1 MKRLPP
7 LSEMQRARLARDA
20 TYDGVFYVAVRTR
33 MIFCRPSCPART
45 PLEKNVIYYA
55 TPSEALREC
64 YRACKRCRP
73 ADCDGRPPVW
83 VRELLAWS
91 KRQGARRLTDA
102 DLREAGFDPVRARR
116 YFRSHFGMTFLEH
129 ARARR
134 MGQAL
139 GRLQRGGRILQTAF
153 DEGYESVSGFTHA
166 FSRHFGATPG
176 GSKMLTRIVV
186 TTVESPVGP
195 LQLGATDRGVC
206 LLEFTDRRGLP
217 RELETLTKR
226 FQSPIA
232 PGSNEHVE
240 QLADELR
247 RYFAGELTR
256 FETPLDLTG
265 TPFQLKVWNEL
276 LNIPYG
282 QTISY
287 GQLAERIGRPGAQR
301 AVGRAN
307 GDNRIAIV
315 IPCHRVVQSD
325 GKLRGY
331 GGGLWRKQFLLD
343 LEAAAGKHGIQASRL
358 AFA

>member
-1 MKRLPP
+1 
-7 LSEMQRARLARDA
+7 MQRARLARDA

-33 MIFCRPSCPART
+33 MILCRPSCPART
-45 PLEKNVIYYA
+45 PLEKNVTYFA
-55 TPSEALREC
+55 TAADAIREG

-73 ADCDGRPPVW
+73 MDCDGRPPAW
-83 VRELLAWS
+83 VQELLTWS
-91 KRQGARRLTDA
+91 QGLGSTRVTDA
-102 DLREAGFDPVRARR
+102 DLRRAGFDPVRARR
-116 YFRSHFGMTFLEH
+116 YFKSQFGMTFLAF

-134 MGQAL
+134 MGDAL
-139 GRLQRGGRILQTAF
+139 GRLQRGGGILETAYH
-153 DEGYESVSGFTHA
+153 EGYESLSGFTHT
-166 FSRHFGATPG
+166 FGRVFGTSPG
-176 GSKMLTRIVV
+176 GSRMLERIVV

-195 LQLGATDRGVC
+195 LQLGATDRGLC

-217 RELETLTKR
+217 REIETLTRR
-226 FQSPIA
+226 FRCPIA
-232 PGSNEHVE
+232 PGTNHHVN
-240 QLADELR
+240 QVAGELR
-247 RYFAGELTR
+247 RYFTGELTR

-265 TPFQLKVWNEL
+265 TPFQLQVWNEL
-276 LNIPYG
+276 LKIPYG

-287 GQLAERIGRPGAQR
+287 GQLADRMGRHGAQR

-307 GDNRIAIV
+307 GDNRMAII

-343 LEAAAGKHGIQASRL
+343 LEAASGKYGAASANL